1 MLFVLLPSLQFTD
14 DISSKH
20 THLFQIRG
28 KNRSFLSQIS
38 GNSVKVCCKSGATR
52 HIIKKGGASN
62 KMRHLY
68 FLIRFTTQNKGSHR
82 MILDNQFTSKKILP
96 YLMVFALP

>member
-28 KNRSFLSQIS
+28 NTI
-38 GNSVKVCCKSGATR
+38 KSYRKSRATR
-52 HIIKKGGASN
+52 QKSTIL
-62 KMRHLY
+62 LY
-68 FLIRFTTQNKGSHR
+68 YERNAEKPLLLILVRIQNLR
-82 MILDNQFTSKKILP
+82 N
-96 YLMVFALP
+96 